1 MKTKTILLICLL
13 IGIGLTPLF
22 PQTLQ
27 KGSVLG
33 FHNITFTPNPDVT
46 MNQCLDF
53 FKDKYAP
60 AWEKNFPGI
69 KTFVLKGIRGECVD
83 CISFLVF
90 FSSDDVRNKY
100 WKEEGV
106 YTELGNAA
114 REKMGPVIEELA
126 KFGNIDDNY
135 TDWVLQ

>member
-1 MKTKTILLICLL
+1 M
-13 IGIGLTPLF
+13 GIGLTPLF
-22 PQTLQ
+22 AQTLQ

-33 FHNITFTPNPDVT
+33 FHNITFIPNPDVT
-46 MNQCLDF
+46 MNLCLDF
-53 FKDKYAP
+53 FKDKYGP

-90 FSSDDVRNKY
+90 FPSDDVRNKY

-114 REKMGPVIEELA
+114 RENIRPVTEEMEKLG
-126 KFGNIDDNY
+126 KIDDKY